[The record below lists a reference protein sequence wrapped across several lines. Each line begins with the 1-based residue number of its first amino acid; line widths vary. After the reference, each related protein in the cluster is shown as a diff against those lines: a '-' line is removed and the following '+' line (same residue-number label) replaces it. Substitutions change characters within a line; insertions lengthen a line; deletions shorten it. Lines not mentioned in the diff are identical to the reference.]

1 MGARAA
7 RGAGVT
13 WATDRRLDYIDWRL
27 SQHGDICRADIMAVF
42 GVSEPQAS
50 IDLNAFLAA
59 HPGAMEYDKSAK
71 RYVRAKRGRSRGKVY
86 DGAWATE
93 ERRARIAAE

>member
-1 MGARAA
+1 M
-7 RGAGVT
+7 T

-27 SQHGDICRADIMAVF
+27 AEHGEIQRADLMRVF
-42 GVSEPQAS
+42 AVSEQQAS
-50 IDLNAFLAA
+50 IDLNAFIAT

-86 DGAWATE
+86 DGAWAIE
-93 ERRARIAAE
+93 DRRAQMEASR